1 MDNRAFIAG
10 DFTTNERRLVLV
22 LVCVFPLLERKRG
35 KEEGG
40 GEGGRRGE
48 RVLDTIRFLAVG
60 EWREVQIKAHLN
72 ADQFLKLFPQN

>member
-22 LVCVFPLLERKRG
+22 LVFVFPLLERKRG
-35 KEEGG
+35 R
-40 GEGGRRGE
+40 EGGRRGE

>member
-1 MDNRAFIAG
+1 MCFSP
-10 DFTTNERRLVLV
+10 F
-22 LVCVFPLLERKRG
+22 G
-35 KEEGG
+35 KEEGKGRG
-40 GEGGRRGE
+40 GREGGRRGE

>member
-22 LVCVFPLLERKRG
+22 LACFWFSPFG
-35 KEEGG
+35 KEV
-40 GEGGRRGE
+40 GEAGRRGE